1 MKQKALLVIA
11 GIAILSTGCIS
22 SKPRTQPPAPVYEQ
36 GSRTSGGDEYF
47 EEGTSGIDSP
57 EIMTGSGEYQ
67 AGDLQVAQAS
77 APTTAPLAETATPV
91 ATASTSAPV
100 YSTQPPQ
107 QISMAPAT
115 TPASASMGSAASS
128 LMSKAEQQQQTGDL
142 AGAASTLER
151 ALRIEPRNALLWN
164 RLANV
169 RLEQQR
175 YALASELAS
184 KSNAFAG
191 SDNALKSNNWLI
203 ISSSRQ
209 ASGDYAG
216 AESARR
222 RANELR

>member
-11 GIAILSTGCIS
+11 GLAVLTTGCIS
-22 SKPRTQPPAPVYEQ
+22 SKPRTEPPAPVYER

-57 EIMTGSGEYQ
+57 EVMTGSGEYQ
-67 AGDLQVAQAS
+67 AGDLAVAQATAPTS
-77 APTTAPLAETATPV
+77 APIAETAAPTET
-91 ATASTSAPV
+91 ATSAMPAYSTS
-100 YSTQPPQ
+100 SPQ
-107 QISMAPAT
+107 QVAMAPAT
-115 TPASASMGSAASS
+115 TTASASMGSAASS
-128 LMSKAEQQQQTGDL
+128 LMAKAEQQQRSGDL
-142 AGAASTLER
+142 TGAASTLER

-169 RLEQQR
+169 RLEQR
-175 YALASELAS
+175 RNALASELAS

-191 SDNALKSNNWLI
+191 SDNALKKNNWLI
-203 ISSSRQ
+203 ISSARQ
-209 ASGDYAG
+209 ASGDAAG